1 MPSWGNTDAKAQKP
15 KWDVE
20 RQVREVVQLTTANTT
35 LLGNNVV
42 TFVYNDGAGNNVAN
56 VGVAT
61 SQYVFVLYNGL
72 GGNSPGANGYPG
84 FFSGNV
90 TVSSITGNNV
100 VLSQNV
106 LNSLSPNT
114 IVEFDKTL
122 VYNTNKP
129 VIQTYNSDT
138 VLVTPTR
145 ITSQNNLINGSI
157 SAGWVH
163 VQKKTNADGTVR
175 YIRETLVALANPVA
189 SNTSSG
195 NTSWGQ
201 AFANT

>member
-1 MPSWGNTDAKAQKP
+1 MTWGNTDAKAQKP

-42 TFVYNDGAGNNVAN
+42 TFAYNDGAGNNVAN

-61 SQYVFVLYNGL
+61 NQYVFVLYNGL

-90 TVSSITGNNV
+90 TVSSINGNNV

-114 IVEFDKTL
+114 IVEFDKAI

-145 ITSQNNLINGSI
+145 LTSQNNLINGNMVQ
-157 SAGWVH
+157 GWVH

>member
-1 MPSWGNTDAKAQKP
+1 MSWGNTDAAAQKP
-15 KWDVE
+15 TWDVE
-20 RQVREVVQLTTANTT
+20 RQVREVIQLTTANNT
-35 LLGNNVV
+35 LSGNTVI
-42 TFVYNDGAGNNVAN
+42 TFAYNDGAGNNVAN
-56 VGVAT
+56 IGVT
-61 SQYVFVLYNGL
+61 TGQYVFVLYNGL
-72 GGNSPGANGYPG
+72 GGNNPGANGYPG

-90 TVSSITGNNV
+90 TVSSISGNNV
-100 VLSQNV
+100 VISQGA
-106 LNSLSPNT
+106 LNTLAPGT
-114 IVEFDKTL
+114 IVEFDKAI

-145 ITSQNNLINGSI
+145 ITSQNNLINGNMTT
-157 SAGWVH
+157 GWVH

-175 YIRETLVALANPVA
+175 YIRETLVALANGSA